1 MGLLS
6 DDEVDRALEG
16 VQDWRREGDE
26 IVKDLQFEDFRGAMA
41 FVNEVADVA
50 EELDHHPDI
59 TVHGWNKVRL
69 AVTNHAQGGL
79 TQADFDLAAT
89 VDGLPR

>member
-6 DDEVDRALEG
+6 EEEVDRGLEAVDG
-16 VQDWRREGDE
+16 WRREGDE
-26 IVKDLQFEDFRGAMA
+26 IVKDLKFEDFRGAMG

-89 VDGLPR
+89 IDGLPR

>member
-1 MGLLS
+1 MALLS

-69 AVTNHAQGGL
+69 AVTNHSQGGL

>member
-1 MGLLS
+1 MALLS

-16 VQDWRREGDE
+16 VRDWRREGDE

-50 EELDHHPDI
+50 EELNHHPDI
-59 TVHGWNKVRL
+59 TLHGWNKVRL
-69 AVTNHAQGGL
+69 AVTNHSRGGL

-89 VDGLPR
+89 VDGLQR